1 MTNADQPSH
10 NQSSGLSE
18 IAMWSAFL
26 SGFVSVFGIVFLI
39 AFFAFGAPTGRLND
53 IAVIVQYSLML
64 PIALAMYQ
72 ILKPVNPTLSLA
84 ALLIGIPGMLAVIV
98 LQVLLVT
105 DVLPFANQIVP
116 VVIAFLVVLV
126 WFIINGVLARS
137 TDKLPSNMLLNVLAG
152 LYVGY
157 PFWAFS
163 MWRRLRAPFQDQ
175 QPLDPPRHS

>member
-1 MTNADQPSH
+1 
-10 NQSSGLSE
+10 
-18 IAMWSAFL
+18 
-26 SGFVSVFGIVFLI
+26 
-39 AFFAFGAPTGRLND
+39 
-53 IAVIVQYSLML
+53 
-64 PIALAMYQ
+64 
-72 ILKPVNPTLSLA
+72 
-84 ALLIGIPGMLAVIV
+84 MLAVIV
-98 LQVLLVT
+98 LQLLLVT

-163 MWRRLRAPFQDQ
+163 TWRRLRAPFQDQ